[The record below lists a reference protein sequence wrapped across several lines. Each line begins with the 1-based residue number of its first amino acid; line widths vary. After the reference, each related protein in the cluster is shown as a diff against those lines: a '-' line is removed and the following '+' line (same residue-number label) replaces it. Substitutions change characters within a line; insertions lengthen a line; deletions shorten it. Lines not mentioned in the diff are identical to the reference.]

1 MVAFFQTQ
9 NSIKFSLVPLQSLIA
24 FMRFVCVYS
33 RDPAYLSAAGKAV
46 YNALTAADPQA
57 VW

>member
-1 MVAFFQTQ
+1 MVAFFSNT
-9 NSIKFSLVPLQSLIA
+9 KFNWVLFSASSESNCFYALGVL
-24 FMRFVCVYS
+24 S